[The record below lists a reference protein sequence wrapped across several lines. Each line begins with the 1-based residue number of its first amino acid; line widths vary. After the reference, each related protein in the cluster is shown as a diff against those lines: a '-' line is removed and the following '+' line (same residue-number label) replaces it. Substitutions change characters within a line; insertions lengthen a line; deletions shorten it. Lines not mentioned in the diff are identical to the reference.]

1 MSLRVVYERLARQDI
16 DEHADSIAEERP
28 LSALESVDAI
38 ERDVARLA
46 ERLALGSPRAFQHRR
61 LAGIRM
67 WVLTGFRN
75 YLLFYRVAG
84 DALQVLRVLHAAQDY
99 TRFFHEDDD
108 RC

>member
-1 MSLRVVYERLARQDI
+1 VSLRVVYERLARQDI

-28 LSALESVDAI
+28 LSALEFVDAI

-46 ERLALGSPRAFQHRR
+46 EMPELGSSRAFQHPR

-84 DALQVLRVLHAAQDY
+84 DALQVLHVSAK
-99 TRFFHEDDD
+99 TRQALEH
-108 RC
+108 RRAY